1 MTSGCRGT
9 LYFEEIRLGLGLETG
24 DFVQES
30 RGGYRRTTLICFQ
43 QYAIHFPSSSKVPS
57 PKSAAVSTAR
67 VAWTAPTVGE
77 VPLFSRYR
85 ILSPSREWLCTSRT
99 QNHEWLFRH
108 SVAYHSIVDS
118 SRMLRPPRKLQVAKE
133 QGG

>member
-57 PKSAAVSTAR
+57 PKSAAVFHSARRLDCAYSRRGTFIFALPDSESLAR
-67 VAWTAPTVGE
+67 VALHLTDTK
-77 VPLFSRYR
+77 S
-85 ILSPSREWLCTSRT
+85 
-99 QNHEWLFRH
+99 
-108 SVAYHSIVDS
+108 
-118 SRMLRPPRKLQVAKE
+118 
-133 QGG
+133 